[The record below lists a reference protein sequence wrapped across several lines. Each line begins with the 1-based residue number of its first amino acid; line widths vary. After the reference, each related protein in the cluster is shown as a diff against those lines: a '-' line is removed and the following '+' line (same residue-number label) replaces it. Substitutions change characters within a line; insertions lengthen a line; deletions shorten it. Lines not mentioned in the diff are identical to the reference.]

1 VSVNLDD
8 VPPVIRAWLVQ
19 LTSPQMVAMVQSM
32 PDAQIDIRL
41 TSSKGK
47 VRRRPVITLNG
58 GPSDNGPAG
67 EYTDEH
73 MA

>member
-58 GPSDNGPAG
+58 GPSDNVPAG

>member
-1 VSVNLDD
+1 MSVNLDD

-58 GPSDNGPAG
+58 GPSDSVPAG

-73 MA
+73 MS

>member
-1 VSVNLDD
+1 MSVNLDD

-58 GPSDNGPAG
+58 GPSDNVPAG

-73 MA
+73 MS